1 MHKTNC
7 KNIQSRRE
15 YEKLNRIEDE
25 VDVLIQSVYEWDG
38 NEDNIK
44 LLEEFSDL
52 VKSMNGGYVAN
63 DNKLK
68 TIHRIKEIFDGIEDV
83 NPLILSY
90 LKMWLHVIYERI
102 TKRATDIATN
112 IVESY
117 VTDSNKNDIME
128 FYFYVLVKFYTN
140 VLETIYD

>member
-7 KNIQSRRE
+7 VMIQSRRE
-15 YEKLNRIEDE
+15 YEKLNKIEDE
-25 VDVLIQSVYEWDG
+25 VDVLLQSVYEWDG
-38 NEDNIK
+38 NKDNIE

-52 VKSMNGGYVAN
+52 VKSMNGGYVEN
-63 DNKLK
+63 RIKLES
-68 TIHRIKEIFDGIEDV
+68 IHRIKKIFDGIEDV

-90 LKMWLHVIYERI
+90 LKMWLHVIYECI
-102 TKRATDIATN
+102 TKRAADIATN

-140 VLETIYD
+140 ISGDDL

>member
-7 KNIQSRRE
+7 VMIQSRRE
-15 YEKLNRIEDE
+15 YKKLNKIEDE
-25 VDVLIQSVYEWDG
+25 VDVLLQSVYEWDG
-38 NEDNIK
+38 NKDNIE

-52 VKSMNGGYVAN
+52 VKSMNGVYVEN
-63 DNKLK
+63 HIKLES
-68 TIHRIKEIFDGIEDV
+68 IHRIKKIFDGIEDV

-102 TKRATDIATN
+102 TKRAADIATN

-128 FYFYVLVKFYTN
+128 FYFYVLIKFYTN
-140 VLETIYD
+140 ISGDDL

>member
-1 MHKTNC
+1 M
-7 KNIQSRRE
+7 IQSRRE
-15 YEKLNRIEDE
+15 YEKLNKIEDE
-25 VDVLIQSVYEWDG
+25 VDVLLQSVYEWDR

-52 VKSMNGGYVAN
+52 VKSMNGGYIAN
-63 DNKLK
+63 DDKLES
-68 TIHRIKEIFDGIEDV
+68 INRIKKIFDGIEEV

-102 TKRATDIATN
+102 TKRSADIVTN
-112 IVESY
+112 IIESY
-117 VTDSNKNDIME
+117 ITESNKNDIME
-128 FYFYVLVKFYTN
+128 FYFYVLIKFYTN